1 MEKEQTLLSNIWRK
15 GSHSYLLNYL
25 YSAVLLK
32 W

>member
-15 GSHSYLLNYL
+15 GSHSYLLNYFV
-25 YSAVLLK
+25 VLLK